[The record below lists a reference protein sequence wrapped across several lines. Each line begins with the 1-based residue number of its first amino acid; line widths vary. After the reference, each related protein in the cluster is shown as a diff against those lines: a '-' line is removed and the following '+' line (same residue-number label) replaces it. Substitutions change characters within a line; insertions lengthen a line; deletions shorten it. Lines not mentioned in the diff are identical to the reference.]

1 MAANRKYEY
10 QPEVIFDDV
19 IGKPDPN
26 LLKNMF
32 ESSL

>member
-1 MAANRKYEY
+1 MAANRKYGY
-10 QPEVIFDDV
+10 KPEVIFDDV
-19 IGKPDPN
+19 IRKPDPN